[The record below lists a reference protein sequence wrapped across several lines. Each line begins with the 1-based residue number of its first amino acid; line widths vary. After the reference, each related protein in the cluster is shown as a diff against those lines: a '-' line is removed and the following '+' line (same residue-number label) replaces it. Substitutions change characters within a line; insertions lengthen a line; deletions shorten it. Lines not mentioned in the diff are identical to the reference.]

1 MGPDVALLLPALLGG
16 GVERV
21 FITLAKGFVERGLKV
36 DLVLA
41 KAEGPLLSSVDPQVR
56 VVDLN
61 LQRRGRLLR
70 SYLPLCRYFRAERPA
85 WAIPVW
91 DFIDIVPLKAG
102 LTEGV
107 RMLWVLHNTPDYIDD
122 LPVPKRY
129 LAHWAMRQA
138 VRLALKAEGQGRVLL
153 GAVSR
158 GVWEAF
164 SKRYR
169 LPVSGKDVYPNPVD
183 FPRLW
188 QLSQEAVA
196 HPWVKEGKPFFL
208 AVGRLS
214 KQKGFP
220 LLLEAFARFRAKTQV
235 DCRLLILGEG
245 PDRPHLLER
254 VRRLGMEGFV
264 DFPGFVS
271 NPYPYFRKAQAYV
284 MASEYEG
291 LPLVLLEALALGV
304 PVIAAEAKGGVAE
317 ALGNGA
323 FGLMVP
329 RSADALALA
338 MEHVASENYKASSRE
353 EVLRHL
359 ERYTVDAA
367 VELYM
372 YKMGFREVR

>member
-1 MGPDVALLLPALLGG
+1 MGPDVSLLLPALRGG

-21 FITLAKGFVERGLKV
+21 FITLAQGFVERGLKV

-41 KAEGPLLSSVDPQVR
+41 RAEGPLLSAVDPQVR
-56 VVDLN
+56 VVDLG

-70 SYLPLCRYFRAERPA
+70 SYFPLRRYFRAEKPA

-102 LTEGV
+102 LSEGIQGI
-107 RMLWVLHNTPDYIDD
+107 RMLWVLHNTPHSIDD
-122 LPVPKRY
+122 LPGPKRH
-129 LAHWAMRQA
+129 LAHWATRQA
-138 VRLALKAEGQGRVLL
+138 IRLALKAEGQGRVLL

-164 SKRYR
+164 SERYH

-183 FPRLW
+183 FPRVW
-188 QLSQEAVA
+188 HLSQEAVA

-214 KQKGFP
+214 KEKGFP

-235 DCRLLILGEG
+235 DYRLLILGEG

-264 DFPGFVS
+264 DFPGFVFDPIPTS
-271 NPYPYFRKAQAYV
+271 ARPR
-284 MASEYEG
+284 
-291 LPLVLLEALALGV
+291 
-304 PVIAAEAKGGVAE
+304 
-317 ALGNGA
+317 
-323 FGLMVP
+323 LM
-329 RSADALALA
+329 
-338 MEHVASENYKASSRE
+338 
-353 EVLRHL
+353 
-359 ERYTVDAA
+359 
-367 VELYM
+367 
-372 YKMGFREVR
+372 